1 MKMIV
6 AFDDD
11 QMMAL
16 LEYLENQA
24 DAGYTLQDI
33 IEGIKDGSLTKSVTV
48 TDVRYKA
55 SREKWAKLNTKDQP
69 IETQRLP
76 RMPS

>member
-1 MKMIV
+1 MIIS
-6 AFDDD
+6 FDDD

-33 IEGIKDGSLTKSVTV
+33 INGIKDGSMTRSVTV
-48 TDVRYKA
+48 TDVRFTQA
-55 SREKWAKLNTKDQP
+55 S
-69 IETQRLP
+69 
-76 RMPS
+76 